1 MVAVAVGKHF
11 FFFTYFCST
20 MGNAAPLSRNQL
32 RKVLYQWALP
42 YLFCYFCIRYRDTLL
57 GGLIL
62 RDELWEGTS
71 FGKSWNDLGT
81 TFSLLLQRVHAL
93 ADLRG
98 RGAKDAPPR
107 GSKFCHFPQIIAFHI
122 HLWSWC
128 PHLGEILDPP
138 LGWKQNSPCSKF
150 SPRRARYHII
160 PICLLFTKP

>member
-1 MVAVAVGKHF
+1 
-11 FFFTYFCST
+11 
-20 MGNAAPLSRNQL
+20 MGNAAPPLPGINYGKFCTNGLFHISPVLSPSATVIIL
-32 RKVLYQWALP
+32 LEALF
-42 YLFCYFCIRYRDTLL
+42 YGMNCGR
-57 GGLIL
+57 GA
-62 RDELWEGTS
+62 S